1 MNDKPVQS
9 NEALRHVAW
18 TRGVGCSDVADLL
31 AGGRAMRI
39 DGDLRSSCINGRV
52 DAVVTRKLTSFDLV
66 PVVVPQS
73 VEVATVDRIAV
84 AVGEGPHSPFAVAVA
99 ARLGTTMAVPVV
111 ASSVYRSDE
120 EHDDTVARLREL
132 TRPFAL
138 VETNAVRGDSAV
150 KLVEDLDPTTLL
162 VVGAPGGSWF
172 QRQIYGPGHRLA
184 VSAPSGVLVVRSA
197 PARCFHVAT
206 DDHESIVG
214 AEMSVADA
222 RRVIRHSVVVVADHG
237 TLVGVVR
244 SGELAGADDGLTMR
258 DVMHP
263 PVSVDA
269 AEPVDAVED
278 VRAFFDGSPIPVID
292 GSGRIIGMVSNPFLV

>member
-1 MNDKPVQS
+1 
-9 NEALRHVAW
+9 
-18 TRGVGCSDVADLL
+18 
-31 AGGRAMRI
+31 MRI
-39 DGDLRSSCINGRV
+39 EGDLRATCINGRV

-73 VEVATVDRIAV
+73 VEVATVERIAV

-99 ARLGTTMAVPVV
+99 ARLGTTMAVPVA
-111 ASSVYRSDE
+111 ASSVYRSED
-120 EHDDTVARLREL
+120 EHDATLTRLREL
-132 TRPFAL
+132 TLPYAS
-138 VETNAVRGDSAV
+138 VETSAVLGDSAV
-150 KLVEDLDPTTLL
+150 KLIEGLDPTTLL

-172 QRQIYGPGHRLA
+172 QRQIYGPGHRLT

-214 AEMSVADA
+214 PQMSVADA
-222 RRVIRHSVVVVADHG
+222 RRVIRHSVVAVADHG

-244 SGELAGADDGLTMR
+244 ADELAGVDDDLTMS

-278 VRAFFDGSPIPVID
+278 VREFFDGSPIPVID
-292 GSGRIIGMVSNPFLV
+292 GSGRIIGMVPIHFLA

>member
-1 MNDKPVQS
+1 
-9 NEALRHVAW
+9 
-18 TRGVGCSDVADLL
+18 
-31 AGGRAMRI
+31 MRI
-39 DGDLRSSCINGRV
+39 EGDLRASCINGRV

-66 PVVVPQS
+66 PVIVPQS
-73 VEVATVDRIAV
+73 VEVATVERIAV

-99 ARLGTTMAVPVV
+99 ARLGTTMTVPVT

-120 EHDDTVARLREL
+120 EHDATLERLHEL
-132 TRPFAL
+132 TRPFAS
-138 VETNAVRGDSAV
+138 VEINAVLGDSAV

-172 QRQIYGPGHRLA
+172 QRQIYGPGHRLT

-222 RRVIRHSVVVVADHG
+222 RRVIRHSVVAVADHG

-244 SGELAGADDGLTMR
+244 ADELAGADGDLTMR

-263 PVSVDA
+263 PVSLDA
-269 AEPVDAVED
+269 AEPVEAVED
-278 VRAFFDGSPIPVID
+278 VRVFFDGSPVPVID
-292 GSGRIIGMVSNPFLV
+292 GSGRIIGTVPNPFLV

>member
-1 MNDKPVQS
+1 MSDRPVP
-9 NEALRHVAW
+9 NNAALQRVAW
-18 TRGVGCSDVADLL
+18 TRGVGCADVADLL

-39 DGDLRSSCINGRV
+39 EGDLRATCINGRV

-73 VEVATVDRIAV
+73 VEVASVERIAV

-120 EHDDTVARLREL
+120 EHDATLARLREL
-132 TRPFAL
+132 TRPYASL
-138 VETNAVRGDSAV
+138 ETNAVLGDSAV

-172 QRQIYGPGHRLA
+172 QRQIYGPGHRLT

-197 PARCFHVAT
+197 PARCFHVAA

-214 AEMSVADA
+214 PQMSVADA
-222 RRVIRHSVVVVADHG
+222 RRVIRHSVVAVADHG
-237 TLVGVVR
+237 MLVGVVR
-244 SGELAGADDGLTMR
+244 ADELDDADEALTMS

-269 AEPVDAVED
+269 AEPVEAVED

-292 GSGRIIGMVSNPFLV
+292 GSGRIIGMVPNDLLA